1 MKIEFDSLGTNYL
14 EVSSIV
20 DDIITITISA
30 RNPEDT
36 SMTIVNSAGITKE
49 QFIDICKKLELP

>member
-1 MKIEFDSLGTNYL
+1 MKIEFDSLGTDYL
-14 EVSSIV
+14 EIGSIT

-36 SMTIVNSAGITKE
+36 SMTIVNSASITKE
-49 QFIDICKKLELP
+49 QLVDICKELGIL